1 MYFEIQLCDVPVFHL
16 YKLHVYMWTQL
27 FLSTEIPLLVII
39 FVGTETGEFERIT
52 YDRKEQITT

>member
-1 MYFEIQLCDVPVFHL
+1 MYFEIQLCDVPVFHVYRL
-16 YKLHVYMWTQL
+16 QVYMWTQL
-27 FLSTEIPLLVII
+27 LLSTELPLLII